1 MMRTRIR
8 RLCAALVAAVLLLP
22 GLRPAGAADLPLWE
36 LGLGVA
42 GLSLPHYRGAERS
55 SRWLLP
61 VPYAVYRGEVLRA
74 NRDGVKALLFD
85 SDAVDFDLS
94 LAATAPSRS
103 ADEPAREGMPD
114 LAGTLEFGPNLNLRL
129 ARGPGWKLELRL
141 PVRAAMTLENS
152 PRAIG
157 WASMP
162 NVNLDRAVGPWDI
175 GLQAGVL
182 WGSRR
187 LHSYFY
193 DVDPAYASATRPAYR
208 AEGGSSG
215 WQATLGVS
223 RRDGNRWFGA
233 FVRTGSLAGSA
244 VADSPLVRRTQSTNF
259 GVAMSWVLWRSE
271 RLVPDRDE
279 IR

>member
-1 MMRTRIR
+1 MIQTRIR
-8 RLCAALVAAVLLLP
+8 RLPAALVATLLLLP
-22 GLRPAGAADLPLWE
+22 GLRPAVAAELPLWE

-55 SRWLLP
+55 TRWLLP

-85 SDAVDFDLS
+85 SDAVDFDIS

-141 PVRAAMTLENS
+141 PVRAAVTLENS

-157 WASMP
+157 WSSMP
-162 NVNLDRAVGPWDI
+162 NINLDRAVGPWDI

-187 LHSYFY
+187 LHGYFY
-193 DVDPAYASATRPAYR
+193 DVDPAYASAVRPAYR

-244 VADSPLVRRTQSTNF
+244 VADSPLVRRTQSTSF